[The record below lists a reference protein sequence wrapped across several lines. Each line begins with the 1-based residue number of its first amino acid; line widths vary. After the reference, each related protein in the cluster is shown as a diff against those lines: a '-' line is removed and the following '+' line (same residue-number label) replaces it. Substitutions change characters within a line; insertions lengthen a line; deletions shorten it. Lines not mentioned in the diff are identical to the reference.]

1 MEEVKALL
9 AKCPVLSGLPEKG
22 LSEAAQIAKVRCF
35 DEKALICNKGEPQSS
50 LMVIAQGA
58 VRINSMS
65 SKGKEVTLMIFEAG
79 GWFGDNVFSPG
90 MPRIFGATA
99 HSGVT
104 LLELPGDKFRQLLA
118 KYPQSYPTILDLLS
132 RRLWSAIS
140 VIEYDAIRGIE
151 ERIARRLLLLAEYQH
166 NQAINT
172 QPCVVRVTREH
183 IANMMGLT
191 RQSVHKVLKNLE
203 SIGMLELKYGSVTIT
218 NPKRLEAHIK
228 QLEQ

>member
-1 MEEVKALL
+1 MEEVKTLL
-9 AKCPVLSGLPEKG
+9 AKCPVLSGLPDKG
-22 LSEAAQIAKVRCF
+22 LSEAAQMTKVRCF
-35 DEKALICNKGEPQSS
+35 DEKALICNKGALQSS

-58 VRINSMS
+58 VRVNSVS

-99 HSGVT
+99 HSDVT
-104 LLELPGDKFRQLLA
+104 VMELPGDKFRQLLA

-140 VIEYDAIRGIE
+140 VIEDDAIRGIE
-151 ERIARRLLLLAEYQH
+151 ERVAKRLLLLAEYQL
-166 NQAINT
+166 NQAIDT
-172 QPCVVRVTREH
+172 RPCVVRVTREH

-191 RQSVHKVLKNLE
+191 RQSVHKILKRLE
-203 SIGMLELKYGSVTIT
+203 SIGMLELNYGSVTIT
-218 NPKRLEAHIK
+218 NPKRLEEYFK
-228 QLEQ
+228 ELEQ